1 MKRKVLLIGFI
12 VFMTIGLFGQNQ
24 KKTSKMSFYAA
35 MDMGFASSVVSSD
48 AISGYF
54 GGLQIVPYF
63 GISPFGQKLPL
74 SFELAVQMDFIGR
87 VDDNLQICFTTIAP
101 QFLVAYK
108 FNLGLLKPYLKAGI
122 GVNINSGKSKIN
134 EGNFSVSNNIATSPS
149 VSLVL
154 NPGVEFN
161 ISKLISIVCYGRFN
175 FNVVDLSVEGTKI
188 ANGAYLGT
196 QTFGLGTKFNF

>member
-1 MKRKVLLIGFI
+1 MKRKLLLIGLL
-12 VFMTIGLFGQNQ
+12 VFMAFGLFAQNQ
-24 KKTSKMSFYAA
+24 NKSSKKEFYAG
-35 MDMGFASSVVSSD
+35 MDMGFASSVVASD

-54 GGLQIVPYF
+54 GGLEIVPYF
-63 GISPFGQKLPL
+63 GFSPFGKILPL
-74 SFELAVQMDFIGR
+74 SFELAVQMDFVGRIDDDVKIG
-87 VDDNLQICFTTIAP
+87 FTTIAP

-154 NPGVEFN
+154 NPGVELN
-161 ISKLISIVCYGRFN
+161 VSKMISIVCYGRFN
-175 FNVVDLSVEGTKI
+175 FNVADLSVDGNKV
-188 ANGAYLGT
+188 ANGVYLGT
-196 QTFGLGTKFNF
+196 QAFGLGTKFNF